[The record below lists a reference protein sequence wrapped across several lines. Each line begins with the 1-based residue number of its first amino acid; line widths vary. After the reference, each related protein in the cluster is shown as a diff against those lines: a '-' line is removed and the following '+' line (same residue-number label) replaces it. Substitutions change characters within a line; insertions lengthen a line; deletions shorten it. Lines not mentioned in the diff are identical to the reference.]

1 MNQTCGWKGNLFHP
15 TGLGKASSLQQNG
28 SLLIT
33 NSNET
38 QSQLSA
44 LLWSME
50 LMRIALSSAPEAIL
64 NNNDIV
70 LLLETFVMEE
80 VTIVDFCSLQFQAT
94 QRERGRPSGR
104 LTWQLKSAV
113 KPINMIYK
121 GTNVMTLGTSKAD
134 IVAAC
139 FNPDSQ
145 PEDIAGYWLQ

>member
-1 MNQTCGWKGNLFHP
+1 
-15 TGLGKASSLQQNG
+15 
-28 SLLIT
+28 
-33 NSNET
+33 
-38 QSQLSA
+38 
-44 LLWSME
+44 ME